1 MGLKECLVLV
11 LASGCALAAN
21 YTIDDCPASIPHD
34 RHLQVFG
41 DTCYSFMTSHRRE
54 FDAAEREC
62 ESNLGHLVIIRDA
75 ATQDFL
81 YNALRHDLRYNGV
94 VWIGLSD
101 KVNEG
106 QFVWVDGSPAH
117 YTHWASGQP
126 GILGGL
132 DDCVG
137 MNIQQQGQWNDY
149 QCEGFLFISN
159 SHVFVCEYPLGQPS
173 TFALSPSTVVT
184 STSQTQTT
192 AASDL
197 PTTTL
202 APSSTTEITTTIP
215 TQTKVSTTH
224 QTSNECPNNISHSQL
239 LRYFGNSCY
248 SFHIS
253 NKREFVEAERECEAN
268 GGHLVSISD
277 IATQSFVYNTLRDE
291 LRYSGVVW
299 IGLSDRAV
307 EGHFQWIDGS
317 PVRYVHWASGHPS
330 PLGGAEDCV
339 GMNANRQ
346 GLWEDRQCQAFG
358 QTPANNAFVC
368 EYPAVQPAH

>member
-132 DDCVG
+132 EDCVG
-137 MNIQQQGQWNDY
+137 MNIKQQGQWNDY

-159 SHVFVCEYPLGQPS
+159 SHVFVCEYPLGP
-173 TFALSPSTVVT
+173 
-184 STSQTQTT
+184 TT
-192 AASDL
+192 A
-197 PTTTL
+197 P
-202 APSSTTEITTTIP
+202 PTTIP
-215 TQTKVSTTH
+215 TTAPTPTNAAVTGGSSSPMTAAATSASSAGSTVPTQQTTTPQAMTSDTTQ
-224 QTSNECPNNISHSQL
+224 QTTT
-239 LRYFGNSCY
+239 
-248 SFHIS
+248 
-253 NKREFVEAERECEAN
+253 A
-268 GGHLVSISD
+268 
-277 IATQSFVYNTLRDE
+277 ATQATTGACPPFSCSRDC
-291 LRYSGVVW
+291 
-299 IGLSDRAV
+299 GLSGYKTDD
-307 EGHFQWIDGS
+307 DGC
-317 PVRYVHWASGHPS
+317 
-330 PLGGAEDCV
+330 L
-339 GMNANRQ
+339 
-346 GLWEDRQCQAFG
+346 
-358 QTPANNAFVC
+358 VC
-368 EYPAVQPAH
+368 ECDTSM